1 MKKKTRRLV
10 LWGLPILLAAIA
22 AAVILALVLRPPQ
35 RTGLLWFAVKESED
49 HITPAAL
56 GCEDYYGALDA
67 GALLDALMDGPRDP
81 LLESPFQGVHVL
93 SWELDQEGTMTVD
106 LSEEYGGLSGVD
118 LTLADYCITLTLSQL
133 PGVEQVR
140 TLVDGEEL
148 PYRSK
153 QVFNAEDVIFSGTE
167 EEPVEVD
174 VTLYFPRQDGAGL
187 GSEGRTLTLTEDMPV
202 AQGALEALLQG
213 PEDTALRAAV
223 THELT
228 VLAVRLDES
237 SGICYV
243 NFSTQWWDCVP
254 ESLWEQRLMLFSIV
268 NTLCSMDKVTQVQL
282 LVDGAALDALGGL
295 NISGPVSPDWTLVG
309 AAD

>member
-81 LLESPFQGVHVL
+81 LLESPFQGAHVL
-93 SWELDQEGTMTVD
+93 SWELNQEGTMTVD

-153 QVFNAEDVIFSGTE
+153 QVFNTEDVIFSGTE

-237 SGICYV
+237 SGICYM
-243 NFSTQWWDCVP
+243 NFSIQWWDCVP
-254 ESLWEQRLMLFSIV
+254 EDLWEQRLMLFSIV

-282 LVDGAALDALGGL
+282 LVDGAALDTLGGL
-295 NISGPVSPDWTLVG
+295 NISGPVAPDWTLVG